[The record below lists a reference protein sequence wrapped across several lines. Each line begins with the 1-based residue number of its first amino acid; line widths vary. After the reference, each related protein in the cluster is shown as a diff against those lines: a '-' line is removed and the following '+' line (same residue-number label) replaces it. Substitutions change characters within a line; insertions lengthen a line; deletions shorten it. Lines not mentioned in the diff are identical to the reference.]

1 MARFFP
7 IIPSRALQ
15 NTVENLST
23 EKFSPSCLPKE
34 KLASAHCLKISPNT
48 IFCQLT
54 PSLSR
59 HIYIS

>member
-15 NTVENLST
+15 STVESLST

-34 KLASAHCLKISPNT
+34 ELASAHCLKTSPNM
-48 IFCQLT
+48 IFYQLN
-54 PSLSR
+54 PNLSW